1 MNQAARQG
9 LLFIVSAASGT
20 GKTSLVHALIAADGN
35 LAVSVSHTT
44 RPRRPGEQ
52 EGADY
57 HFVDPDTFQDMAERG
72 DFLED
77 ADVFGNRYG
86 TSRSAVDDQLNTG
99 LDVILEIDWQGARQV
114 RAAYPH
120 AASIFI
126 LPPSR
131 AALVQRLEG
140 RGLDAADVIEARSH
154 KAREEISHYAEY
166 EYLVVNDDFATAL
179 EELSQIIAARRLGL
193 QPQRERLESLLAD
206 LLREQ

>member
-1 MNQAARQG
+1 MSRASRQG

-20 GKTSLVHALIAADGN
+20 GKTSLVRALIAEDGN

-44 RPRRPGEQ
+44 RPRRPGDQ
-52 EGADY
+52 EGVDY
-57 HFVDPDTFQDMAERG
+57 YFVEPESFQDMAERG

-86 TSRSAVDDQLNTG
+86 TSRKSVDVQLGTG
-99 LDVILEIDWQGARQV
+99 MDVILEIDWQGARQV
-114 RAAYPH
+114 RAAYPD

-140 RGLDAADVIEARSH
+140 RGLDDANVIEARSH
-154 KAREEISHYAEY
+154 KARDEISHYGEY
-166 EYLVVNDDFATAL
+166 DYLVVNDDFATAL
-179 EELSQIIAARRLGL
+179 GELTQIIAARRLGL
-193 QPQRERLESLLAD
+193 QPQRERLESLLED